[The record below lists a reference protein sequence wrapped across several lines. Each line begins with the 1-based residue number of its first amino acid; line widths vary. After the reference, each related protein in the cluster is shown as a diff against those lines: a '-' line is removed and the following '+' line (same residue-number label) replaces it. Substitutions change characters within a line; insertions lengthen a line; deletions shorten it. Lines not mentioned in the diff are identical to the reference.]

1 MKTKCI
7 SLLLISVFCFVAL
20 VIGCQKSPAPFGIT
34 APMGL
39 DRPTYTPTP
48 TSGSFNIYVVDGTTL
63 MGGVT
68 VFLVDPT
75 GNTITSVTQNMVGY
89 APFNVSSIKNGIWTA
104 GVSQQSYFGYSTI
117 PITIT
122 NNSGGNYY
130 LSAASQSFA
139 VSNITSP
146 QYYAYNSQTILSYG
160 VSYSQPGNLNE
171 PVSLSYG
178 PVSSLPTG
186 WNVSFYPPVLGTGT
200 GVNSGTVTVIIP
212 ANPCAIEQPVL
223 YFTGTK
229 LNSTVAQP
237 NYIQSNP
244 TTITKNFIT
253 NVKLIQTYKTPTS
266 GFSGPVSLRLASTSD
281 CGMTWSVSWSL
292 YFNGSLQS
300 QGNGSLANGGNVWIA
315 GLNSTDGGYT
325 VHATVSG
332 AGYSLSGSGALTF
345 NNGDNTTIINSNF

>member
-39 DRPTYTPTP
+39 DRPTYTATP

-178 PVSSLPTG
+178 PV
-186 WNVSFYPPVLGTGT
+186 
-200 GVNSGTVTVIIP
+200 
-212 ANPCAIEQPVL
+212 
-223 YFTGTK
+223 
-229 LNSTVAQP
+229 
-237 NYIQSNP
+237 
-244 TTITKNFIT
+244 
-253 NVKLIQTYKTPTS
+253 
-266 GFSGPVSLRLASTSD
+266 
-281 CGMTWSVSWSL
+281 
-292 YFNGSLQS
+292 
-300 QGNGSLANGGNVWIA
+300 
-315 GLNSTDGGYT
+315 
-325 VHATVSG
+325 H
-332 AGYSLSGSGALTF
+332 
-345 NNGDNTTIINSNF
+345 